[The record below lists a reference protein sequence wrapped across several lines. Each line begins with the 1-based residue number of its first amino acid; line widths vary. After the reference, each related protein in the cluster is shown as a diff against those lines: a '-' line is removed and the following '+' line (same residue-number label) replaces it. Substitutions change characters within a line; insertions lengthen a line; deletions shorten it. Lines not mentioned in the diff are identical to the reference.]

1 MRAMAH
7 KGVSHRGDNWL
18 HQGHPSSCGF
28 SPLSLPLKEEMG
40 WMGRG
45 VAHGVSDGGCV
56 DTKAGCKESPDE
68 QSCPCGQKDAACH
81 WHIGQEKMP
90 LAMLRDAE

>member
-40 WMGRG
+40 WMGHG

-56 DTKAGCKESPDE
+56 DTKLLLMYGESVSLLVGRGRVQRKP
-68 QSCPCGQKDAACH
+68 
-81 WHIGQEKMP
+81 
-90 LAMLRDAE
+90 

>member
-1 MRAMAH
+1 
-7 KGVSHRGDNWL
+7 
-18 HQGHPSSCGF
+18 
-28 SPLSLPLKEEMG
+28 
-40 WMGRG
+40 MGRG

-81 WHIGQEKMP
+81 WHMGQEKMP
-90 LAMLRDAE
+90 LATLRDAK